1 MANIFDQFDTEGQ
14 QPSNIFD
21 QFDTPSQPSSNVF
34 DQFDT
39 KRRRKQRWEIM
50 WDAARIGFKDTIRGV
65 QQISGINEDDLAQ
78 EQKYLDELLADPEY
92 GNWAKGAYFTGLIA
106 DPAGWLLPL
115 SKLRTAGKVGELI
128 LPGVVGGGIAG
139 GLSYVP
145 EGQSRAE
152 TAALGAGLGAAIGP
166 LAMGAKKAYEPIG
179 EVVWSAIKQPEGAG
193 AVAGGG
199 LGLYNTDDN
208 ATIPDKMENAV
219 LGALIGGSVGLG
231 GRGINTATDGA
242 LARAIIPDYGLVD
255 AWINARSMF
264 KGGRKIIAGEFEKI
278 TREMAALPAEQRK
291 VLYGMLTDPNAPR
304 DQALEGLATEAR
316 NTINKYGNELVD
328 LGVISRK
335 RFDENSDTYIHRVY
349 SDPDRL
355 TGGANSR
362 ILVAGDELKIRGHV
376 KDMPASKWDSG
387 QRPDDADGWEEL
399 ARTQYATGG
408 NTVKVRRDWT
418 PEERSQM
425 GEVTDAMIAFDRTG
439 KLLANDVS
447 ALKFFRE
454 MADNPDVASTTATG
468 RLNKQVPNSSVY
480 GNLKEKYVSKETYND
495 LMAIRELNAAS
506 KIKNFM
512 EPYRKLNRLWKG
524 SKTIANPAVHFNNF
538 ISNIIHFDFG
548 NGKVTDFFKAIK
560 DIKKSTD
567 DFMQAEQRGV
577 FGGFFGSEVARDAM
591 PLVEMYSG
599 TARNNMMLARGGI
612 NYAAKVAQKT
622 KNLTW
627 DKAAKLYNLE
637 DQVFRMALY
646 RTERDRLIN
655 SGIGREE
662 AMDMAARKAREWFV
676 DYERRSPVLEALREG
691 PLPFA
696 SYMYGVVPKL
706 AETAAKRPIKFAKW
720 GLLVSTINSLGEEDA
735 KQRSLLDE
743 EYPTMFG
750 IPGMPSTMVKLPESI
765 SPQTRDDWY
774 LNIGRVLPGGNIF
787 GVEQDATVGR
797 VPYLPESL
805 QPSFG
810 AGGGIYDALTGI
822 NRFTGQT
829 TTSMEQRASDLARQF
844 IPNLP
849 IAGFPSYSGEKI
861 ERALSG
867 KYSPTRDVYTPTAAR
882 LSGFGIKVQPVSTSK
897 LLKRRA
903 AGFDARARD
912 IQARKR
918 KAIRDARDGQI
929 SAEEKNRIIKE
940 LNKDLVELNKERR
953 RR

>member
-1 MANIFDQFDTEGQ
+1 
-14 QPSNIFD
+14 
-21 QFDTPSQPSSNVF
+21 V
-34 DQFDT
+34 
-39 KRRRKQRWEIM
+39 
-50 WDAARIGFKDTIRGV
+50 
-65 QQISGINEDDLAQ
+65 
-78 EQKYLDELLADPEY
+78 
-92 GNWAKGAYFTGLIA
+92 GLIA
-106 DPAGWLLPL
+106 
-115 SKLRTAGKVGELI
+115 T
-128 LPGVVGGGIAG
+128 
-139 GLSYVP
+139 
-145 EGQSRAE
+145 
-152 TAALGAGLGAAIGP
+152 
-166 LAMGAKKAYEPIG
+166 
-179 EVVWSAIKQPEGAG
+179 
-193 AVAGGG
+193 
-199 LGLYNTDDN
+199 
-208 ATIPDKMENAV
+208 
-219 LGALIGGSVGLG
+219 
-231 GRGINTATDGA
+231 
-242 LARAIIPDYGLVD
+242 
-255 AWINARSMF
+255 
-264 KGGRKIIAGEFEKI
+264 
-278 TREMAALPAEQRK
+278 
-291 VLYGMLTDPNAPR
+291 
-304 DQALEGLATEAR
+304 
-316 NTINKYGNELVD
+316 
-328 LGVISRK
+328 
-335 RFDENSDTYIHRVY
+335 
-349 SDPDRL
+349 
-355 TGGANSR
+355 
-362 ILVAGDELKIRGHV
+362 
-376 KDMPASKWDSG
+376 
-387 QRPDDADGWEEL
+387 
-399 ARTQYATGG
+399 
-408 NTVKVRRDWT
+408 
-418 PEERSQM
+418 
-425 GEVTDAMIAFDRTG
+425 
-439 KLLANDVS
+439 
-447 ALKFFRE
+447 
-454 MADNPDVASTTATG
+454 
-468 RLNKQVPNSSVY
+468 
-480 GNLKEKYVSKETYND
+480 
-495 LMAIRELNAAS
+495 
-506 KIKNFM
+506 
-512 EPYRKLNRLWKG
+512 
-524 SKTIANPAVHFNNF
+524 
-538 ISNIIHFDFG
+538 
-548 NGKVTDFFKAIK
+548 
-560 DIKKSTD
+560 
-567 DFMQAEQRGV
+567 
-577 FGGFFGSEVARDAM
+577 
-591 PLVEMYSG
+591 
-599 TARNNMMLARGGI
+599 
-612 NYAAKVAQKT
+612 KVAQKT

-861 ERALSG
+861 DRALSG